1 MSTNKQQAIPAAVTV
16 RADKVRQMEDKMSHL
31 RALTSL
37 ISGEGFENLQS
48 YNDEIQNNVLWL
60 VATLAEEIQDLYR
73 EIRQGA

>member
-1 MSTNKQQAIPAAVTV
+1 MSATTPKVSPDATAGRAA
-16 RADKVRQMEDKMSHL
+16 KVQQMEDKMSQL

-60 VATLAEEIQDLYR
+60 VSSLAAEVQDLYR
-73 EIRQGA
+73 DIRRSA

>member
-1 MSTNKQQAIPAAVTV
+1 MSATTQKVSPDATAGRAANVQ
-16 RADKVRQMEDKMSHL
+16 QMEDKMSQL

-60 VATLAEEIQDLYR
+60 VSSLAAEVQDLYR
-73 EIRQGA
+73 DIRRSA

>member
-1 MSTNKQQAIPAAVTV
+1 MSITAQKIITDATAGRSA
-16 RADKVRQMEDKMSHL
+16 KVQQMEDKMSQL

-60 VATLAEEIQDLYR
+60 VSSLAAEVQDLYR
-73 EIRQGA
+73 DIRRSA